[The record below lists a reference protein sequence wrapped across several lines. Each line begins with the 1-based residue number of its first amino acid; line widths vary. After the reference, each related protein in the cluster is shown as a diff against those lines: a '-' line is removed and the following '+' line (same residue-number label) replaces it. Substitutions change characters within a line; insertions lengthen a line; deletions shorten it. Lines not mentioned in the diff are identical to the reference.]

1 MSLASSA
8 TGRSSAL
15 TANVP
20 ITETIRRRLS
30 LYAELSRPRIA
41 MMTMISVVVGFTLA
55 SAVSFDAVT
64 LLLALVGITLLVAS
78 SSILNQCLE
87 RRTDGMM
94 GRTVARPLPS
104 GRVSMFEATTVGLT
118 CGVSGTALLFAT
130 TNSSTA
136 IAGLATLVVYIFGYT
151 LLKTRSIWC
160 TTIGAI
166 PGAMPPVLGWLAAG
180 GSYGVEAASLFAIF
194 FVWQFPHFLAI
205 GWKHRNDY
213 QKAGLKML
221 PSFKDEGLRTGWVAV
236 FYAVLFIPVAISPS
250 FIGLTGW
257 PYLVT
262 ATIVSAVYLK
272 YSVQFLKNRTNET
285 ARSLLYNSLLALPI
299 LLVMLMVDFIRM
311 NAF

>member
-8 TGRSSAL
+8 TGRPTAL

-20 ITETIRRRLS
+20 ISEAIRLRFS

-41 MMTMISVVVGFTLA
+41 MMTMISVAVGFTLA
-55 SAVSFDAVT
+55 SAVTFEALV
-64 LLLALVGITLLVAS
+64 LALALIGITLLVAS

-87 RRTDGMM
+87 RKTDGLM
-94 GRTVARPLPS
+94 GRTAARPLPS
-104 GRVSMFEATTVGLT
+104 GRISMFEATFVGLA
-118 CGVSGTALLFAT
+118 CGVVGTALLFAT
-130 TNSSTA
+130 TNSATA

-180 GSYGVEAASLFAIF
+180 GSYGIEAASLFAIF

-205 GWKHRNDY
+205 GWKHRKDY
-213 QKAGLKML
+213 EKAGLKML
-221 PSFKDEGLRTGWVAV
+221 PSFQDEGLRTGWVAV
-236 FYAVLFIPVAISPS
+236 FYAILFIPVSVSPS
-250 FIGLTGW
+250 LLGLTGW
-257 PYLVT
+257 PYFVV
-262 ATIVSAVYLK
+262 AAIVSVVYLK

-299 LLVMLMVDFIRM
+299 LLVMLVVDFLRM

>member
-8 TGRSSAL
+8 TRRSTPL

-20 ITETIRRRLS
+20 MTEAIRRRIG

-41 MMTMISVVVGFTLA
+41 MMTMISVAVGFTLA
-55 SAVSFDAVT
+55 STVTFEAVT
-64 LLLALVGITLLVAS
+64 LLLALIGITLLVAS

-87 RRTDGMM
+87 RSTDGQMS
-94 GRTVARPLPS
+94 RTSGRPLPS
-104 GRVSMFEATTVGLT
+104 GRISMTEAASVGIA
-118 CGVSGTALLFAT
+118 CGVSGSVLLAMT
-130 TNSSTA
+130 TNSATA
-136 IAGLATLVVYIFGYT
+136 IAGLATLVVYVFGYT

-180 GSYGVEAASLFAIF
+180 GNFGWEVASLFAIF

-221 PSFKDEGLRTGWVAV
+221 PSFTDEGLRTGWVAV
-236 FYAVLFIPVAISPS
+236 FYAVLFIPVAVSPS
-250 FIGLTGW
+250 LIGLTGL
-257 PYLVT
+257 PYLVV
-262 ATIVSAVYLK
+262 AAVVSGVYLK
-272 YSVQFLKNRTNET
+272 YSVQFLKARTDET

-299 LLVMLMVDFIRM
+299 LLIMLMVDFLRIHS
-311 NAF
+311 F